1 MRERLSQLI
10 TEQAVKDESFCVLS
24 GDHGYALFDSIR
36 KTRGSQFF
44 NVGVAEQNM
53 VGMSAGLARVGFR
66 PFVYGLAAFIPV
78 RVFEQIKL
86 DVCFSKLPVIFLGD
100 GAGLVY
106 STLGASH
113 QCAEDLACLRAL
125 PNLKIFAPGNADE
138 LEVCFK
144 EALANET
151 ASYIRLGKSDRPV
164 LGNKT
169 GKSSAPYFSH
179 ETVYQ
184 KGSMKTTLVTM
195 GSFLSPCTQ
204 AAIDLGISCV
214 SVPRI
219 KPFPEEILELVMPY
233 SQLIVAEEH
242 NQHGGLYSSVV
253 EFLAKN
259 RIHKEVRSIALEEKF
274 SHRCGTYQ
282 YALSEHG
289 LDDPGLFRRIRELL

>member
-1 MRERLSQLI
+1 MRERLSKLLTDHAHQ
-10 TEQAVKDESFCVLS
+10 DENFCVLS

-36 KTRGSQFF
+36 KARGEQFF

-53 VGMSAGLARVGFR
+53 VGMAAGLARTGFR
-66 PFVYGLAAFIPV
+66 PFVYGLAAFVPV

-113 QCAEDLACLRAL
+113 QCAEDLACLRSL
-125 PNLKIFAPGNADE
+125 PNLKIFAPGTAEE

-144 EALANET
+144 EAI
-151 ASYIRLGKSDRPV
+151 ASDVAAYIRLGKSDRPV
-164 LGNKT
+164 V
-169 GKSSAPYFSH
+169 GKAIRANSAPYFSH
-179 ETVYQ
+179 ETS
-184 KGSMKTTLVTM
+184 GAKTALVSM

-204 AAIDLGISCV
+204 AAMDMGLSCI

-219 KPFPEEILELVMPY
+219 KPFATEFAGLVKPY
-233 SQLIVAEEH
+233 EKLIVAEEH
-242 NQHGGLYSSVV
+242 NKHGGLYSSVV
-253 EFLAKN
+253 EFLAEQN
-259 RIHKEVRSIALEEKF
+259 IHKEVHSISLEEKF
-274 SHRCGTYQ
+274 SLKCGSYQ

-289 LDDPGLFRRIRELL
+289 LDDQSLFRRVSELK